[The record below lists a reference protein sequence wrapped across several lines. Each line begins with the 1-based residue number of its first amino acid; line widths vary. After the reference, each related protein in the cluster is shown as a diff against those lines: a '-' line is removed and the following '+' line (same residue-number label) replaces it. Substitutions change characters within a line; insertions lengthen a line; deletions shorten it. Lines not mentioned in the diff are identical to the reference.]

1 MTGSGARP
9 NEQMRLPGLGVP
21 VDPRTGWPI
30 QPVVT
35 ERLNKLKEAEKAFKL
50 VLHELDGTSEGS
62 RPGDR
67 RMALAFTKLEEA
79 SLWASAAIL
88 DHHGS

>member
-1 MTGSGARP
+1 MTHAMRP

-21 VDPRTGWPI
+21 VDPFTGELLA
-30 QPVVT
+30 PVT
-35 ERLNKLKEAEKAFKL
+35 LARLARLKTAEDVFRQI
-50 VLHELDGTSEGS
+50 LHELDGTTEGS

-79 SLWASAAIL
+79 VMWASAAVL
-88 DHHGS
+88 DHHGG